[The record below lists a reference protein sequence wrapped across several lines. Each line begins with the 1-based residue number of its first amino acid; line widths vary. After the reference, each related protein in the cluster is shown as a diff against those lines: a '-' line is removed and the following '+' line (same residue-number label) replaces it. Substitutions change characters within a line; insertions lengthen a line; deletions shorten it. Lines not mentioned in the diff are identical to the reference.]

1 MPARPLSDSDDRT
14 VEIVDVPEASR
25 FEVRLDGRT
34 VGLADY
40 LRTDALVVYPHTEI
54 DESLNGLGLG
64 SALARAVLD
73 DARERGLPVLATC
86 PFISAWML
94 RHPEYRDLA
103 YQNRSRVAD

>member
-1 MPARPLSDSDDRT
+1 MPAQNPPDAAR

-25 FEVRLDGRT
+25 FEIRLDGER

-40 LRTDALVVYPHTEI
+40 LRTDALVVYPHTEVAPAH
-54 DESLNGLGLG
+54 NGLGLG

-73 DARERGLPVLATC
+73 DARERGLAVLATC
-86 PFISAWML
+86 PFIAAWMA

-103 YQNRSRVAD
+103 YQNRSRVTD

>member
-1 MPARPLSDSDDRT
+1 MTTPTASDRSQ
-14 VEIVDVPEASR
+14 VEVVNVPESSR
-25 FEVRLDGRT
+25 FEVRVDGRT

-40 LRTDALVVYPHTEI
+40 LRTRELVVYPHTEV
-54 DESLNGLGLG
+54 DEAYNGMGLG

-86 PFISAWML
+86 PFIAGWMA